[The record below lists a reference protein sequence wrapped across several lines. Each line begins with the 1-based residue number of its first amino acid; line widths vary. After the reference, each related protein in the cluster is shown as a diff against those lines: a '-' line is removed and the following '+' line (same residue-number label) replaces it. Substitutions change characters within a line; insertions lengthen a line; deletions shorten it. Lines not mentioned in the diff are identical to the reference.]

1 MIKGVKIKHL
11 ESRNVFTV
19 DSILEMEDK
28 TKSVVF
34 TEEGVCLP
42 LNKVEIIEDKKLI
55 PNEKI
60 GEDSLQLEYKFFG
73 CSSAEEKI
81 RENIL
86 NDKISLNLFKI
97 KQFNLFGREITIW
110 IDDRTNHL
118 ESYHIHVNLR
128 CQFVF
133 RTKNKT
139 YSILIKKSK

>member
-19 DSILEMEDK
+19 DSILEMEDE

-42 LNKVEIIEDKKLI
+42 LNKVGLIED
-55 PNEKI
+55 EKI
-60 GEDSLQLEYKFFG
+60 EEDSIQLEYKFFG
-73 CSSAEEKI
+73 CSSAEEKV
-81 RENIL
+81 RRNIL
-86 NDKISLNLFKI
+86 NDKIALNLFRMKR
-97 KQFNLFGREITIW
+97 FNLFGREITIW